1 MMPVV
6 YVAGKFRGANAW
18 EIENNIRRAEEMSLE
33 VLKLGASVICP
44 HANTRFFHGSLP
56 DQVFIDATLALV
68 AKSDALL
75 MLQDWHRSD
84 GARGERRYA
93 IEHAIPIFYD
103 LEVLG
108 EWMRRGQPL
117 MVNIESAL

>member
-18 EIENNIRRAEEMSLE
+18 EIECNIRRAEDMALE
-33 VLKLGASVICP
+33 VLRLGASVICP

-56 DQVFIDATLALV
+56 DQVFIDATLALL
-68 AKSDALL
+68 AKSDAIL
-75 MLQDWHRSD
+75 MLQDWHRSE

-93 IEHAIPIFYD
+93 FDHDIPVFYG
-103 LEVLG
+103 LEELDGWLRTSKEAVG
-108 EWMRRGQPL
+108 
-117 MVNIESAL
+117 